1 MGGTTK
7 TIGAVERAFEII
19 EAIERLESAGASA
32 IADEL
37 SLSKSTAYTHLH
49 TLQEIGY
56 LRKED
61 GHYRLSGDFLRLG
74 TAVQQGFPVY
84 RRGRSHVEEL
94 ADRTGE
100 RANLVVE
107 ERGKG
112 TCVHAA
118 NAGGAADGA
127 MTRGERRHMHATA
140 TGKALLA
147 HLPEDRV
154 DEIVETHG
162 LPSFTDHTITSREAL
177 ESELAEIRE
186 TGIAID
192 AEESILGLRC
202 FAAPILVEETVI
214 GSVSV
219 SGPSRQ
225 FTDPDREPE
234 LTEAV
239 RETANVIEL
248 DFVFG

>member
-1 MGGTTK
+1 MAGTTK
-7 TIGAVERAFEII
+7 TIGAVERAFDIV
-19 EAIERLESAGASA
+19 EALERLESAGASA
-32 IADEL
+32 VADEL

-49 TLQEIGY
+49 TLHEQGY
-56 LRKED
+56 LHKTD
-61 GHYRLSGDFLRLG
+61 GEYRLSGQFLRLG
-74 TAVQQGFPVY
+74 TTVQQGYPVY
-84 RRGRSHVEEL
+84 RHGRSHVEDL

-118 NAGGAADGA
+118 NANGASDGA
-127 MTRGERRHMHATA
+127 MNRGERRHMHATA

-147 HLPEDRV
+147 HLPAERV
-154 DEIVETHG
+154 DAIVETHG
-162 LPSFTDHTITSREAL
+162 LPSFTDHTVTSREAL

-192 AEESILGLRC
+192 AQESIDGLRC
-202 FAAPILVEETVI
+202 LAAPILVEGTAA

-219 SGPSRQ
+219 SGPARE
-225 FTDPDREPE
+225 FTDRERDAE
-234 LTEAV
+234 LSEAV
-239 RETANVIEL
+239 RKAANVIEL
-248 DFVFG
+248 DFVFE